1 MELYK
6 KAIAL
11 RRLRLLERDMKDSPV
26 DAYMDCLDIVLSAVG
41 DTDIQAVAESVLVRI
56 CSLIEQEAEQSKY
69 EQSIQG
75 Y

>member
-1 MELYK
+1 METCK

-26 DAYMDCLDIVLSAVG
+26 DAYVDCLDIVLSCIG
-41 DTDIQAVAESVLVRI
+41 DTDLQAVAESAMVRI
-56 CSLIEQEAEQSKY
+56 CSLIELEAMQSKY
-69 EQSIQG
+69 EQSIQS